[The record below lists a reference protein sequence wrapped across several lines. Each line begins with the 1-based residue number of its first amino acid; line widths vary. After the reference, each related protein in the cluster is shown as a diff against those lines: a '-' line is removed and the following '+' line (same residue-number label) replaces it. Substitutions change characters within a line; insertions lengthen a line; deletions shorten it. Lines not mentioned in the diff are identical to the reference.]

1 MYCWKNMAKNA
12 KLNIYDI
19 RSIQVTSNSL
29 YYFFNIG
36 WKNYFLFTKRREN
49 NADVQSWSLS
59 GDFLKE
65 LRKIKK
71 KKKLIKKNSK
81 KKKKKIFYHI
91 RFNQTKVKY
100 SILLCSLGWEHC
112 IIFRKFGEN
121 NVDVQS
127 FDPYRKERRYSERS
141 AQN

>member
-1 MYCWKNMAKNA
+1 MQMSNLDPCREIFWRTCARLKN
-12 KLNIYDI
+12 
-19 RSIQVTSNSL
+19 
-29 YYFFNIG
+29 
-36 WKNYFLFTKRREN
+36 N
-49 NADVQSWSLS
+49 NN
-59 GDFLKE
+59 
-65 LRKIKK
+65 
-71 KKKLIKKNSK
+71 KKKLQK